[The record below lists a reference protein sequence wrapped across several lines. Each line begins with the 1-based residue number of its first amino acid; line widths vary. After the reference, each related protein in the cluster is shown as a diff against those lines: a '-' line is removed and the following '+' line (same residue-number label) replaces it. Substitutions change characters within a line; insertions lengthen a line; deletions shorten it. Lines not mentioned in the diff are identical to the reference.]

1 MNIVCIGGG
10 TGLSSSVKA
19 WTKLAINPS
28 AVVATTDNGGCSGRL
43 RHAGSPIPWGDIR
56 KVLVAMSSNTPLT
69 QTLGQRYEALGRL
82 TGHCFGNLM
91 LEALYQQ
98 NGDVLLAINAL
109 GDLLGVTNRVFPMS
123 DNPVD
128 LMAINKSGKL
138 VLGEES
144 VDSMSDMPMSML
156 LDRPAHAPDEAIQA
170 IKNADVICLG
180 PGSLITS
187 VLPSLLVPEIRNAV
201 RDHQG
206 LKLLIHNCQPEASP
220 VSLLNAQKQME
231 WLKGQVG
238 DGIVNGQLMKDHVI
252 INGETYSLAE
262 HAQQLKWTKEPK
274 HDVSRLSIALALTLC
289 ISDTYHYEL
298 KHTKTLSNLSRVLFN
313 SSQEH
318 CVKV

>member
-10 TGLSSSVKA
+10 TGLSSTVKA
-19 WTKLAINPS
+19 WTKLEINPS

-56 KVLVAMSSNTPLT
+56 KVLVAMSSNTSLT
-69 QTLGQRYEALGRL
+69 KTLGQRYEELGRL

-109 GDLLGVTNRVFPMS
+109 GDLLGVTNRVFPMA

-128 LMAINKSGKL
+128 LMAINKNGAL
-138 VLGEES
+138 VYGEEN
-144 VDSMSDMPMSML
+144 VDSMADMPMTML
-156 LDRPAHAPDEAIQA
+156 LDRPAHAPTEAVQA
-170 IKNADVICLG
+170 IKNADVLCLG

-187 VLPSLLVPEIRNAV
+187 VLPPLLVPEIKNAV
-201 RDHQG
+201 KAHQG

-220 VSLLNAQKQME
+220 VSVLDAKKQFK
-231 WLKGQVG
+231 WLEGQVG
-238 DGIVNGQLMKDHVI
+238 EGIVNGQLMKDHVI
-252 INGETYSLAE
+252 IDGVTYSLAT

-274 HDVSRLSIALALTLC
+274 HDISRLSLALALSLC
-289 ISDTYHYEL
+289 ISDAYHYKL
-298 KHTKTLSNLSRVLFN
+298 KHTKALSNLSRVLFD

-318 CVKV
+318 CV